1 MDYRDYYKELE
12 VERTANAD
20 DIKKAYRRLAR
31 AYHPDTNSEPGAEDR
46 FKRVS
51 EAYEVLSDP
60 EKKKRYDQ
68 LSTQYNSFQSK
79 GGSNGNTSF
88 DEFSRQQDGFSFDF
102 DINDL
107 FGKQGGGTADFFES
121 LFGSSKGKQR
131 GRRSS
136 RSTQR
141 QEPEQKIYSV
151 TITFDEA
158 LHGTRKRLTIGTEKL
173 DVQFKPGIED
183 KQRLKIPQ
191 GILEVTV
198 APHPRYV
205 RDGNDLKVT
214 ESIPLTTALLGGT
227 VPIVTPFGTITMKI
241 PSGTRNDKTF
251 RVRAHGMPVYGSA
264 DSRGDLFVTV
274 RIILPSSLTD
284 EQRSL
289 VEQLKDLGL

>member
-12 VERTANAD
+12 VERTASAD

-88 DEFSRQQDGFSFDF
+88 DEFSRQGGFSFDF

-107 FGKQGGGTADFFES
+107 FGKQGGTTDFFES
-121 LFGSSKGKQR
+121 LFGSSKGRQR

-136 RSTQR
+136 RSAQR
-141 QEPEQKIYSV
+141 EEPEQKIYSV
-151 TITFDEA
+151 TISFDEA
-158 LHGTRKRLTIGTEKL
+158 LHGARKRLTIGTEKL
-173 DVQFKPGIED
+173 DVQFKAGIED

-227 VPIVTPFGTITMKI
+227 APVVTPFGTITMKI
-241 PSGTRNDKTF
+241 PSGTQNDKTF
-251 RVRAHGMPVYGSA
+251 RVRAQGMPVYGST

-274 RIILPSSLTD
+274 RIILPTSLTD
-284 EQRSL
+284 EQRPL
-289 VEQLKDLGL
+289 VEQLKNLGL